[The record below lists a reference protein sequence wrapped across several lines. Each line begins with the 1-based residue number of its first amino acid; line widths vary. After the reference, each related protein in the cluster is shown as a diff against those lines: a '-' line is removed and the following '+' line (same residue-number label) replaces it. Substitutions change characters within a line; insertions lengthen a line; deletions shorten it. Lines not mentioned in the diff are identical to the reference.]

1 MKLTV
6 QLYGQF
12 LMSSQVNY
20 TGMYL
25 VDYLDE
31 LTHDNVRYFLKK
43 TAFHVPLALVAGG
56 TQRAESRLLR
66 RHDTRRVPLT
76 SY

>member
-25 VDYLDE
+25 ADHLDE
-31 LTHDNVRYFLKK
+31 LTHDNVRYFLKN
-43 TAFHVPLALVAGG
+43 
-56 TQRAESRLLR
+56 QRF
-66 RHDTRRVPLT
+66 TPC
-76 SY
+76 

>member
-25 VDYLDE
+25 ADHLDE
-31 LTHDNVRYFLKK
+31 LTHDNVR
-43 TAFHVPLALVAGG
+43 
-56 TQRAESRLLR
+56 
-66 RHDTRRVPLT
+66 
-76 SY
+76 

>member
-6 QLYGQF
+6 QLYRQF

-43 TAFHVPLALVAGG
+43 TAFHVPLALAAGAAAGG

-66 RHDTRRVPLT
+66 RHDT
-76 SY
+76 